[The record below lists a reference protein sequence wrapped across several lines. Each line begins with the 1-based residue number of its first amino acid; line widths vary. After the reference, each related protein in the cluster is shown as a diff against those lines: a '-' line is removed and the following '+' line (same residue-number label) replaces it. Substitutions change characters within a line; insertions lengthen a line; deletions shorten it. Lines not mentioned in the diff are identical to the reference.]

1 MHPVVLRASVVLVIL
16 ATLAA
21 RGHAQPALTAPLP
34 PPPSPARFQ
43 LEVAPALG
51 STYDGD
57 IYAGLAAAGLYR
69 LNDLLAVHAAAE
81 GATARVLHF
90 PGIDQYEGTS
100 DRFAEARAGIELRGC
115 RGDALCAIGGV
126 DVGYRSE
133 HVTGRMDTSL
143 SGAEAV
149 ARIGLDVG
157 TPHLR
162 FRPTFE
168 GTSTHHGDTGALL
181 LGLGYRF

>member
-1 MHPVVLRASVVLVIL
+1 MLRAALVLVTL

-21 RGHAQPALTAPLP
+21 RGAAQPALTAPLP
-34 PPPSPARFQ
+34 PPATPPALQ

-57 IYAGLAAAGLYR
+57 LYAGLAAAGLYR
-69 LNDLLAVHAAAE
+69 VNDLLAVHAAVE
-81 GATARVLHF
+81 GATARVVHF
-90 PGIDQYEGTS
+90 AGIDQYEGS
-100 DRFAEARAGIELRGC
+100 QDRFAEVRGGVELRHC
-115 RGDALCAIGGV
+115 VREALCAIGGV
-126 DVGYRSE
+126 DVGYRRE
-133 HVTGRMDTSL
+133 HEGAMEL

-157 TPHLR
+157 TRRLR

-181 LGLGYRF
+181 LGVGYRF